1 MNVLLLGASGRIG
14 QRIANEHLE
23 RGHEVTGVSRSGKID
38 MIDDPDFTMVAAD
51 ATDPDEIAELAEG
64 HDAVESALGP
74 SDDDGVETLVA
85 MAEAL
90 VTGLRRTDVD
100 RFVWTGGAAS
110 LRVGPDRKLVETDE
124 FPDELVPIGEAHIET
139 LKMFRDVADL
149 QWSYITP
156 PAQIEP
162 GDRTGKYRTSEGHL
176 VVDEDGDSH
185 ISMEDFAIAFVDEVE
200 TDDAVHTHLAVGY

>member
-14 QRIANEHLE
+14 RRIVNEHLE
-23 RGHEVTGVSRSGKID
+23 RDHQVTGVSRSGEID
-38 MIDDPDFTMVAAD
+38 TIDDPKFKMVAGD

-74 SDDDGVETLVA
+74 SDDEAVETLVA
-85 MAEAL
+85 MAEA
-90 VTGLRRTDVD
+90 VVEGLRKTDVD

-110 LRVGPDRKLVETDE
+110 LRVGQNRKLVETNE
-124 FPDELVPIGEAHIET
+124 FPNELVPIGEAHIET
-139 LKMFRDVADL
+139 LEIFRDVTDL

-162 GDRTGKYRTSEGHL
+162 GKRSGEYRTSDGRL

-185 ISMEDFAIAFVDEVE
+185 ISMEDFAIAFVDELE
-200 TDDAVHTHLAVGY
+200 NDDAIHSQLAVGY